1 MKEIVIRE
9 GSIDDLDAA
18 LTLIQ
23 ELAIY
28 EKAEG
33 EVITDLESMKRDGF
47 GEHPAFGF
55 FVAEES
61 GEILGMAL
69 HYVKYSTWKGKCLFL
84 EDLIVSEKHRRR
96 GIGGMLFHRLIEL
109 AKERGVKRME
119 WQVLDWNAPA
129 IEFYKKYQSTI
140 EHEWLNCK
148 LVFD

>member
-55 FVAEES
+55 F
-61 GEILGMAL
+61 
-69 HYVKYSTWKGKCLFL
+69 CC
-84 EDLIVSEKHRRR
+84 RR
-96 GIGGMLFHRLIEL
+96 IG
-109 AKERGVKRME
+109 
-119 WQVLDWNAPA
+119 
-129 IEFYKKYQSTI
+129 
-140 EHEWLNCK
+140 
-148 LVFD
+148 